1 MTDVRQGRG
10 MSEPKSALEARIAN
24 VARDDRA
31 DLRALLGAIE
41 RRERSGRPA
50 SRLVEK
56 LDARLEEAEARA
68 EKRRATRVR
77 LEYPDELPIS
87 QAREQILDALARHRV
102 IVVCGDT
109 GSGKTTQLP
118 KLCLEAG
125 RGIDAMIGHTQPRRI
140 AARSVAERL
149 AEELGVE
156 LGGAVGYQV
165 RFTDETNPATLVKV
179 MTDGILLN
187 EIRRDRW
194 LDAYDTLIIDEAH
207 ERSLNIDFLLGFLKR
222 LGARRPDLKII
233 VTSATIDPERFAEH
247 FGGAPIIRVEGR
259 TYPVEVRYRPL
270 EHGVDLP
277 QAVAAAVSELAD
289 VDLESI
295 GGGSARDVLVF
306 LPGERWIRDAEREL
320 KQTGPKRYEILPLY
334 ARLTATRQHRIF
346 APGPLPRIVLAT
358 NIAETSLTV
367 PRIRFV
373 VDSGLARV
381 SRYSTR
387 HRLQSLGVEP
397 IAQANA
403 VQRAGRCGRLAPGI
417 CIRLYDEQDFESRP
431 AFMEPEILRTN
442 LAGVILKLEA
452 LHLGRVDEFPFIDA
466 PPTKAVND
474 AYRLLYLLG
483 ALDAE
488 RKLTPDGELMAR
500 LPVDP
505 RLARLL
511 LAAQRQNALREGLV
525 LAAALGVVDPREQP
539 ADNLGAARAKHAEI
553 ADERSDFMTLLALW
567 KAYGRERQAGA
578 KALRKWCESRFLSL
592 ARLREWEDV
601 HHQLKELTR
610 GLGWRIAPRDASYE
624 QIHRA
629 VIAAFVDFVAEKTDD
644 GGYEGMHGARA
655 TIFPG
660 SGLAQKRPRWVVAAE
675 RVATERV
682 YLRTVAQIK
691 PKWVEDAAAHLVRRE
706 YAEPHW
712 DARRGRVLA
721 RELVTLFGLT
731 LSRDR
736 HVDYARVDRAEAR
749 RIFIRDALA
758 ADNLGERLRFLA
770 HNRKLRERLHG
781 WEAKRRSRD
790 LYAGERAAE
799 AFYGARLPEDIADR
813 AALRRW
819 CRDPANARKLEMHVL
834 DIATRD
840 PAELDRDAYPD
851 ALDVAGHRLP
861 LRYAFEPGS
870 ERDGITLRVPEPL
883 VGLLRDE
890 ALDWLVPGWAPGKAV
905 ALLRGL
911 PKEMRRALVP
921 LPDTVDA
928 LWPELSR
935 ERGAKTMRAAL
946 RDVLATRYG
955 LDAGAAL
962 DAVSLPPELT
972 MRIEV
977 VGPDGAVIAASRDLV
992 ALQRGFAHGAPH
1004 AASESEWS
1012 RRGVARWDFPDLPD
1026 SVRVEQYGTSLA
1038 LFPAL
1043 IDVDGRVDLELLAPG
1058 PAAAAR
1064 HRAGVRRLLL
1074 KQLPQQTEL
1083 IRRRVVDDRELI
1095 LSFHGVG
1102 TGDALVDDVSSAA
1115 ADEAF
1120 GLDVPIRTAAEFERR
1135 LEQGRAE
1142 LVPAAERLIA
1152 LARGVLRD
1160 YRALKRRLERDAN
1173 RLPPDAV
1180 DDIAAQL
1187 DALVRPGFLTATPA
1201 RWRVHLPRYLKAVG
1215 VRLDKLAQRS
1225 PKDGEHQA
1233 IVREA
1238 AERLEAWRKRHP
1250 PDWPWPDAVVDYRWL
1265 LEELRVSLFAQALGT
1280 SRPVSA
1286 KRLEDAWRKFV
1297 SDTFSAGKGV

>member
-1 MTDVRQGRG
+1 
-10 MSEPKSALEARIAN
+10 MSEPKVDWKARIAN

-41 RRERSGRPA
+41 RREKSGRPA

-77 LEYPDELPIS
+77 LEYPDELPVS
-87 QAREQILDALARHRV
+87 HARERILDALSRHRV

-125 RGIDAMIGHTQPRRI
+125 RGIDGMIGHTQPRRI

-207 ERSLNIDFLLGFLKR
+207 ERSLNIDFLLGYLKR
-222 LGARRPDLKII
+222 LGARRPDLKIV

-270 EHGVDLP
+270 ERGVDLP
-277 QAVAAAVSELAD
+277 QGLAAAVSELAD
-289 VDLESI
+289 IELESI

-346 APGPLPRIVLAT
+346 TPGAAPRIVLAT

-417 CIRLYDEQDFESRP
+417 CTRLYDERDFESRP

-452 LHLGRVDEFPFIDA
+452 LNLGRVDEFPFIDP

-474 AYRLLYLLG
+474 AYRLLHLLG

-488 RKLTPDGELMAR
+488 RRLTPDGELMAR

-511 LAAQRQNALREGLV
+511 LAAHRQNALREGLV

-539 ADNLGAARAKHAEI
+539 PDNLGAARAKHAEI
-553 ADERSDFMTLLALW
+553 ADERSDFMTLLTLW
-567 KAYGRERQAGA
+567 KAYGKERLGGA

-610 GLGWRIAPRDASYE
+610 GLGWRIAPRDAGYE

-644 GGYEGMHGARA
+644 GSYEGIHGARA

-691 PKWVEDAAAHLVRRE
+691 PAWVQDAAAHLVRRE

-712 DARRGRVLA
+712 DVRRGRVLA
-721 RELVTLFGLT
+721 REVVTLLGLT

-736 HVDYARVDRAEAR
+736 HVDYARVDRDEAR

-758 ADNLGERLRFLA
+758 ADDLGERLGFVE
-770 HNRKLRERLHG
+770 HNRRLRERLHR

-799 AFYGARLPEDIADR
+799 AFYVQRLPHDIADR

-819 CRDPANARKLEMHVL
+819 CRDKSNARRLEMHVL

-840 PAELDRDAYPD
+840 PAEFDPDAYPD
-851 ALDVAGHRLP
+851 TLEIAGHRLP
-861 LRYAFEPGS
+861 LHYAFEPGS

-890 ALDWLVPGWAPGKAV
+890 TLDWLVPGWAPGKAV

-928 LWPELSR
+928 LWPALR
-935 ERGAKTMRAAL
+935 RDRGVKTMRAAL
-946 RDVLATRYG
+946 RDVLAERYG

-962 DAVSLPPELT
+962 DAVALPPELE

-977 VGPDGAVIAASRDLV
+977 IGPDRAVIAAGRDLV
-992 ALQRGFAHGAPH
+992 ALQRRFARGAPRMP
-1004 AASESEWS
+1004 APESEWS
-1012 RRGVARWDFPDLPD
+1012 RHGVARWDFPDLPD

-1038 LFPAL
+1038 LYPAL
-1043 IDVDGRVDLELLAPG
+1043 IDVGGRVDLELIAPG

-1064 HRAGVRRLLL
+1064 HRLGVRRLLL
-1074 KQLPQQTEL
+1074 KQLPQQTDL
-1083 IRRRVVDDRELI
+1083 IRRRVLDDRELI

-1102 TGDALVDDVSSAA
+1102 TGDALVDDITCAA
-1115 ADEAF
+1115 ADEVF
-1120 GLDVPIRTAAEFERR
+1120 ELDVPIRTAAEFERR
-1135 LEQGRAE
+1135 LERGRAE

-1152 LARGVLRD
+1152 LARGVLREH
-1160 YRALKRRLERDAN
+1160 RELKRRLERDLN
-1173 RLPPDAV
+1173 RLPPDAA

-1187 DALVRPGFLTATPA
+1187 DALVRPGFLAATPA
-1201 RWRVHLPRYLKAVG
+1201 RWRVHLQRYLKAVG
-1215 VRLDKLAQRS
+1215 SRLDKLAQRS
-1225 PKDGEHQA
+1225 PKDAEHQA
-1233 IVREA
+1233 IVHEA
-1238 AERLEAWRKRHP
+1238 AERLEAWRRRHP

-1265 LEELRVSLFAQALGT
+1265 IEELRVSLFAQGLGT

-1286 KRLEDAWRKFV
+1286 KRLDEAWRKLGSEPFY
-1297 SDTFSAGKGV
+1297 

>member
-1 MTDVRQGRG
+1 MTRPILDR
-10 MSEPKSALEARIAN
+10 KARIAN
-24 VARDDRA
+24 VSRDDRA

-41 RRERSGRPA
+41 KRERSGRPA

-68 EKRRATRVR
+68 EKRRSTRFR
-77 LEYPDELPIS
+77 LDYPEELPVT
-87 QAREQILDALARHRV
+87 QARERILDALSRHRV

-149 AEELGVE
+149 AHELGVE
-156 LGGAVGYQV
+156 VGGAVGWQV

-207 ERSLNIDFLLGFLKR
+207 ERSLNIDFLLGYLKR
-222 LGARRPDLKII
+222 LGRRRPDLKIV
-233 VTSATIDPERFAEH
+233 VTSATIDPERFAAH

-259 TYPVEVRYRPL
+259 TYPVDVRYRPL
-270 EHGVDLP
+270 ERGVDLP
-277 QAVAAAVSELAD
+277 QAVAAAASELAS
-289 VDLESI
+289 VDLEPI
-295 GGGSARDVLVF
+295 GGGSARDMLVF

-320 KQTGPKRYEILPLY
+320 KQSGPRSYEILPLY
-334 ARLTATRQHRIF
+334 ARLTATRQQRVF
-346 APGPLPRIVLAT
+346 APGPRPRIVLAT

-373 VDSGLARV
+373 VDSGLARI

-397 IAQANA
+397 IARANA
-403 VQRAGRCGRLAPGI
+403 VQRAGRCGRVAPGI
-417 CIRLYDEQDFESRP
+417 CVRLYDEPDFESRP

-442 LAGVILKLEA
+442 LAGVILRLAA
-452 LHLGRVDEFPFIDA
+452 LDMGRVDEFPFIDP

-474 AYRLLYLLG
+474 AYRLLHLLG

-488 RKLTPDGELMAR
+488 RRLTPDGELMAR

-511 LAAQRQNALREGLV
+511 LAAHRQNALREGLV

-539 ADNLGAARAKHAEI
+539 ADNLGAARAKHAET

-567 KAYGRERQAGA
+567 KDYREARRGGA
-578 KALRKWCESRFLSL
+578 KSLRKWCEGRFLSL
-592 ARLREWEDV
+592 PRLREWEDV

-610 GLGWRIAPRDASYE
+610 GLGWRIAAKEAGYE

-644 GGYEGMHGARA
+644 GSYEGMQGARA

-660 SGLAQKRPRWVVAAE
+660 SGLAKKKPRWIVAAE

-691 PKWVEDAAAHLVRRE
+691 PAWVQDAAPHLVRRE
-706 YAEPHW
+706 HEEPHW
-712 DARRGRVLA
+712 DRKRGRVLA
-721 RELVTLFGLT
+721 REVVTLMGLT
-731 LSRDR
+731 LSRER
-736 HVDYARVDRAEAR
+736 HVDYARVDRDEAR
-749 RIFIRDALA
+749 RLFVRHALA
-758 ADNLGERLRFLA
+758 EEDLGERLGCLE
-770 HNRKLRERLHG
+770 HNRRLRDRLHR

-799 AFYGARLPEDIADR
+799 AFYAARLPPDIASR

-819 CRDPANARKLEMHVL
+819 CRDKANARRLEMQVL

-840 PAELDRDAYPD
+840 PAQFDRRAYPD
-851 ALDVAGHRLP
+851 RLDVAGHALP
-861 LRYAFEPGS
+861 LRYVFEPGS
-870 ERDGITLRVPEPL
+870 ERDGLTLRVPEPL
-883 VGLLRDE
+883 VGLLRE
-890 ALDWLVPGWAPGKAV
+890 ETLDWLVPGWARGKAL

-911 PKEMRRALVP
+911 PKEMRRPLVP

-928 LWPELSR
+928 LWPALER
-935 ERGAKTMRAAL
+935 ERGVKTMRAAL
-946 RDVLATRYG
+946 RELLAERRG
-955 LDAGAAL
+955 LDVGDAL
-962 DAVSLPPELT
+962 DAAPLPPELR

-977 VGPDGAVIAASRDLV
+977 VDRDGSVVAASRDLV
-992 ALQRGFAHGAPH
+992 ALQRRFGHGA
-1004 AASESEWS
+1004 AGRADGGSEWS
-1012 RRGVARWDFPDLPD
+1012 RQGVTRWDFPDLPD
-1026 SVRVEQYGTSLA
+1026 SVLVEEYGTSLA
-1038 LFPAL
+1038 LYPAL
-1043 IDVDGRVDLELLAPG
+1043 LDVGGRVDLELIAPG
-1058 PAAAAR
+1058 PGAAAR
-1064 HRAGVRRLLL
+1064 HRLGVRRLLL
-1074 KQLPQQTEL
+1074 KQLAQQTDL
-1083 IRRRVVDDRELI
+1083 IRRRVLDDRELI
-1095 LSFHGVG
+1095 LSYLGVG
-1102 TGDALVDDVSSAA
+1102 TGDELVDDIACAA

-1120 GLDVPIRTAAEFERR
+1120 DLDAPIRTGTEFHAR
-1135 LEQGRAE
+1135 LEKGRAE

-1152 LARGVLRD
+1152 LARRVLAEH
-1160 YRALKRRLERDAN
+1160 RALRRRLERDGA
-1173 RLPPDAV
+1173 RLPEAAV
-1180 DDIAAQL
+1180 GDVSAQL
-1187 DALVRPGFLTATPA
+1187 DALVRPGFLSATPP
-1201 RWRVHLPRYLKAVG
+1201 RWRAHLPRYLKAAAQ
-1215 VRLDKLAQRS
+1215 RLDKLAQRA
-1225 PKDGEHQA
+1225 PKDAEHQA
-1233 IVREA
+1233 VVRDA
-1238 AERLEAWRKRHP
+1238 AQRLDDWRQRQP
-1250 PDWPWPDAVVDYRWL
+1250 PDWPWPDEIVDYRWL
-1265 LEELRVSLFAQALGT
+1265 LEELRVSLFAQGLGT
-1280 SRPVSA
+1280 ARPVSA
-1286 KRLEDAWRKFV
+1286 KRLEEAWRR
-1297 SDTFSAGKGV
+1297 AI